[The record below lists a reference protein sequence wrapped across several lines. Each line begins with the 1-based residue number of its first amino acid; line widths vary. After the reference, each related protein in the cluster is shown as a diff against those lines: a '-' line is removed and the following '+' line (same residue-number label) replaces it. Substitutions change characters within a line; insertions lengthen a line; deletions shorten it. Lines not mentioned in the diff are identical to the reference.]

1 MTNHKEVKF
10 TEVELDRG
18 EEQGMAIPS
27 RDDVQAHEKSTPT
40 VEMKPITKV
49 STAEQRFL
57 MQARELEHR
66 TETYASFVPFMTY
79 WPTYSNMNAQQEF
92 WYFYWR
98 TEVRSGRY
106 PETDLSYIFLHTY
119 ELLQGVGWQE
129 PLQGYRY
136 LMDLWTAYQKTY
148 AKLNFYMVDW
158 VSDFVLVHQLDI
170 SFQEIME
177 VSPHGLVGE
186 LLDLELMR
194 GFTAM
199 PIELNW
205 DMLEKLSNYNV
216 QQSKFYEAGGKEL
229 LPLYA
234 PRVVSLVDGYVSKK
248 HGKRLIEMF
257 HPGEA
262 ERRERYLFGS
272 SVYDTSLYGRTI
284 SVSAVRVSEYKPLR
298 ELMTQ
303 LVRLSENILRGLH
316 GFKGKL
322 RSIQVEA
329 EMESLIQRFIER
341 EYHKTAAMQRA
352 REEVVI
358 DPDRLTQLQQDSDI
372 VRELLTVEE
381 ALLLEEELTPHDAV
395 VEQVEQVADDE
406 PEAVNNGEPQGEWA
420 QLAAQLEPLHLK
432 VLAALVEGSGYSEVM
447 ALANAQGTMP
457 ELLLDHINDVAMEVI
472 GDLLIDGETIV
483 EEYIPLIEQMLR

>member
-1 MTNHKEVKF
+1 MNYKDVKF
-10 TEVELDRG
+10 SEIEIDSG
-18 EEQGMAIPS
+18 EEQGLKIPS
-27 RDDVQAHEKSTPT
+27 RDDVQAYEKSNPT
-40 VEMKPITKV
+40 LEPKPAASV
-49 STAEQRFL
+49 RTAEQRFL
-57 MQARELEHR
+57 QQARELEDR
-66 TETYASFVPFMTY
+66 TEAYASFVPFMTY

-106 PETDLSYIFLHTY
+106 PDTDLSYIFLYTY
-119 ELLQGVGWQE
+119 ELLQGVGWQD

-136 LMDLWTAYQKTY
+136 IMDLWMAYKNTY
-148 AKLNFYMVDW
+148 AKLSFYMVDW

-186 LLDLELMR
+186 LLDLEMMR
-194 GFTAM
+194 GFTANPM
-199 PIELNW
+199 EMTW

-229 LPLYA
+229 LPLYV
-234 PRVVSLVDGYVSKK
+234 PRVVSLVDGYVLKK

-262 ERRERYLFGS
+262 ERRERYLFAS
-272 SVYDTSLYGRTI
+272 AVYDTSLYGRTI

-298 ELMTQ
+298 ELVTQ
-303 LVRLSENILRGLH
+303 LIRLCENILRGLH

-322 RSIQVEA
+322 RSIKVEP

-341 EYHKTAAMQRA
+341 EYHKAAAMQRA

-358 DPDRLTQLQQDSDI
+358 DLDRLSQLQQDSDI

-381 ALLLEEELTPHDAV
+381 EGEEDLPIEEEPTPHAV
-395 VEQVEQVADDE
+395 VVSQVADDE
-406 PEAVNNGEPQGEWA
+406 PELTPNEEPYSEWT

-432 VLAALVEGSGYSEVM
+432 VLAALAEGAGYSEVM
-447 ALANAQGTMP
+447 NLANAQGTMP
-457 ELLLDHINDVAMEVI
+457 ELLIDHINDAAMEVI
-472 GDLLIDGETIV
+472 GDLIIDGESLV
-483 EEYIPLIEQMLR
+483 EEYIPQIEQMLR